1 MVAVSSVFLYK
12 YGGFNMLKI
21 NEKIKSLR
29 IEKHKTQEEVSERIG
44 INIRSYQ
51 RLENGDTKNPSLDTL
66 IKLADY
72 YNVSLDYLVGR
83 SND

>member
-1 MVAVSSVFLYK
+1 
-12 YGGFNMLKI
+12 MLNV

-29 IEKHKTQEEVSERIG
+29 IENHKTQEEVSGAIG

-51 RLENGDTKNPSLDTL
+51 RLENGDTKNPSLDTF

-83 SND
+83 SD

>member
-1 MVAVSSVFLYK
+1 
-12 YGGFNMLKI
+12 MLNV

-29 IEKHKTQEEVSERIG
+29 IKNHKTQEEVSGAIG

-51 RLENGDTKNPSLDTL
+51 RLENGDTKNPSLDTF

-83 SND
+83 SDENFSVIEK